1 MEFRKVTAI
10 VRRERL
16 EDVERRLIEIG
27 VAGVTVTA
35 VKGFGEY
42 ANFFR
47 GDWLV
52 PHVRLEIFTLADRA
66 EAQFLLARAL
76 GRAGQRGRAVPLAR
90 LARETYAENA
100 GANQASIGQIDAWL
114 GRQGRR

>member
-52 PHVRLEIFTLADRA
+52 PHVRLEIFTLAERA
-66 EAQFLLARAL
+66 EALARAIL
-76 GRAGQRGRAVPLAR
+76 DAASTGCAGDGVIAILPVEEVIRIRTKARAEPGTV
-90 LARETYAENA
+90 
-100 GANQASIGQIDAWL
+100 
-114 GRQGRR
+114 